1 MHPAIPLGVPE
12 MDADHAT
19 LEALFE
25 RAGTTPDGDLVTLFH
40 EIEAEVIA
48 HFEREEAL
56 MRRAEVPVLH
66 CHETQHRLLLGE
78 FAAARPAEPVPD
90 AKALRQSLA
99 VLAGFVEGHVGSV
112 DRVTAQFLGGTLDP
126 AMVAALRLPNAAA

>member
-12 MDADHAT
+12 MDADHAI

-25 RAGTTPDGDLVTLFH
+25 RARTTPDGDLVGMFH
-40 EIEAEVIA
+40 QIEAEVIA
-48 HFEREEAL
+48 HFSREEAL
-56 MRRAEVPVLH
+56 MRRVGVPVLH

-78 FAAARPAEPVPD
+78 FAAARPTEGAVE
-90 AKALRQSLA
+90 AKALRQTLA

-112 DRVTAQFLGGTLDP
+112 DRVTAQFLVGTLDP
-126 AMVAALRLPNAAA
+126 EAVAALRLPQTAF